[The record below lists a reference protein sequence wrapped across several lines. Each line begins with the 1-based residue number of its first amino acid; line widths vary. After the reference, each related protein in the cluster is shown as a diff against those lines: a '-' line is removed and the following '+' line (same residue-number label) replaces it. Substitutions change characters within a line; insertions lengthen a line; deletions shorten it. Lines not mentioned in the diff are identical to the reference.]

1 MSDLVK
7 NSIISGVVAAI
18 AVAVCGFLNLA
29 YWWVAVISLVLVT
42 LISML
47 LNRTGTESIAEE
59 GDMAVNVDPQLG
71 ESISQSASRIAI
83 GGATVSHFLDK
94 LAEVFKKQANN
105 VQEIA
110 ESIRHLEEGNQQLV
124 SFATDAQSKIQAAD
138 NKTQDCKDS
147 LQKLINQQ
155 GQLKQEI
162 EASSEMLATLKSK
175 ADSISGITTTINQLA
190 DQTNMLAL
198 NAAIEAARAGEQ
210 GRGFAVVADEVR
222 DLAQK
227 TTNATQ
233 GIDDVLNEINRYS
246 QTSVDAIGK
255 VSAAN
260 TSMSEVVNQIS
271 SLIEETSIISA
282 EAADSMGQ
290 VSTTVEVHG
299 QTNRGI
305 SVNADSLHRN
315 TQHLEGDLTDVSEKV
330 IALSYQTEG
339 IFRLLQSFEVN
350 DRNGQVQRIAMKT
363 AKQIGELFESAIES
377 GKISESDLFNFNY
390 QPVAGTNPQK
400 FTTKF
405 DSFTDNLLPPVQ
417 EPILDQ
423 NSFIIYAGAV
433 DVNGYFPTHNRKF
446 SKPMTGDYD
455 VDLAN
460 SRTKRIFDDRTGSRC
475 GKNTESFLLQTYK
488 RDTGEVMHD
497 LSAPIYVKGRHWG
510 GFRIGYKAMDS

>member
-1 MSDLVK
+1 MLFEVK
-7 NSIISGVVAAI
+7 NSIVIGIVAAVVVAA
-18 AVAVCGFLNLA
+18 CGFLQLA
-29 YWWVAVISLVLVT
+29 YWWIAMCTALVVVLVSAVFAKMST
-42 LISML
+42 EQLAD
-47 LNRTGTESIAEE
+47 THGTEMSI
-59 GDMAVNVDPQLG
+59 DPQLG

-94 LAEVFKKQANN
+94 LAEVFKNQANN
-105 VQEIA
+105 VQGIA
-110 ESIRHLEEGNQQLV
+110 TSIRHLEEGNQQLV

-138 NKTQDCKDS
+138 SKTQDCKDS
-147 LQKLINQQ
+147 LHKLFLQQ
-155 GQLKQEI
+155 EQLKQEI
-162 EASSEMLATLKSK
+162 ESSSDMLATLKSK
-175 ADSISGITTTINQLA
+175 ADSISGITTTINSLA

-246 QTSVDAIGK
+246 QSSVDAIGK
-255 VSAAN
+255 VSVAN
-260 TSMSEVVNQIS
+260 SSMSEVINQIS
-271 SLIEETSIISA
+271 TVIEETSIISA

-290 VSTTVEVHG
+290 VANTVGVHG
-299 QTNRGI
+299 KTNRGI
-305 SVNADSLHRN
+305 SVNADSLHEN
-315 TQHLEGDLTDVSEKV
+315 TQHLEGDLIEVSEKV

-350 DRNGQVQRIAMKT
+350 DRNGQVQRIAVET
-363 AKQIGELFESAIES
+363 AAKIGQLFESSIAS

-400 FTTKF
+400 FTTQF
-405 DSFTDNLLPPVQ
+405 DSFTDNLLPQIQ
-417 EPILDQ
+417 EPILEQ
-423 NSFIIYAGAV
+423 NNFIIYAGAV

-455 VDLAN
+455 VDLAQ
-460 SRTKRIFDDRTGSRC
+460 SRTKRIFDDRTGLRC

>member
-1 MSDLVK
+1 
-7 NSIISGVVAAI
+7 
-18 AVAVCGFLNLA
+18 
-29 YWWVAVISLVLVT
+29 
-42 LISML
+42 
-47 LNRTGTESIAEE
+47 
-59 GDMAVNVDPQLG
+59 
-71 ESISQSASRIAI
+71 
-83 GGATVSHFLDK
+83 
-94 LAEVFKKQANN
+94 
-105 VQEIA
+105 
-110 ESIRHLEEGNQQLV
+110 
-124 SFATDAQSKIQAAD
+124 
-138 NKTQDCKDS
+138 
-147 LQKLINQQ
+147 
-155 GQLKQEI
+155 
-162 EASSEMLATLKSK
+162 
-175 ADSISGITTTINQLA
+175 
-190 DQTNMLAL
+190 MLAL

-246 QTSVDAIGK
+246 QSSVDAIGK
-255 VSAAN
+255 VSVAN
-260 TSMSEVVNQIS
+260 SSMSEVINQIS
-271 SLIEETSIISA
+271 TVIEETSIISA

-290 VSTTVEVHG
+290 VANTVGVHG
-299 QTNRGI
+299 KTNRGI
-305 SVNADSLHRN
+305 SVNADSLHEN
-315 TQHLEGDLTDVSEKV
+315 TQHLEGDLIEVSEKV

-350 DRNGQVQRIAMKT
+350 DRNGQVQRIAVET
-363 AKQIGELFESAIES
+363 AAKIGQLFESSIAS

-400 FTTKF
+400 FTTQF
-405 DSFTDNLLPPVQ
+405 DSFTDNLLPQIQ
-417 EPILDQ
+417 EPILEQ
-423 NSFIIYAGAV
+423 NNFIIYAGAV

-455 VDLAN
+455 VDLAQ
-460 SRTKRIFDDRTGSRC
+460 SRTKRIFDDRTGLRC